1 MPKTSKKASFVAA
14 SSLKKPSGKDRL
26 LKIKL
31 LPKQFEFVEEATE
44 KEILYSGAFGAG
56 KTRSLCY
63 VAWKRAMI
71 PGNVVGLF
79 RKTNVSLVRTT
90 LRTLLLPDGNLPPVL
105 PLGSYEHHASAQ
117 IIKLNGGGEIIYCGL
132 DKPETIASLNL
143 GCACVDE
150 CIEISEDEHT
160 MILGRLRMTSDP
172 NRSLYLVTNPGPP
185 SHYLHA
191 RFFDKPDPTRR
202 LIQTRSDE
210 NTFLPA
216 DYLAMLNTFTGTRKQ
231 RYVEGKWVGFEGLV
245 YGELW
250 DREIHVQHRDGPWQG
265 LFVGV
270 DEGYTNPAV
279 LLLVGKDGD
288 GRLHILDEWYKTKQ
302 LPEAVVIAAQAFKA
316 EEYIYDPSAAG
327 LAASMKA
334 KGLNCIPANNEIFQG
349 IQAVQS
355 RLAVCGDG
363 RPRLTVEPHCEN
375 TIREFESY
383 VWNKLKDQPVKELDH
398 AMDALRYSVMRLDKG
413 YIYPSI
419 SSAKATPTP
428 DEVKAKEERT
438 QSFDA
443 DPTDEAVWSK

>member
-1 MPKTSKKASFVAA
+1 M
-14 SSLKKPSGKDRL
+14 KKPNGKDRL

-31 LPKQFEFVEEATE
+31 LPKQYEFIEEATE

-56 KTRSLCY
+56 KSRALCY
-63 VAWKRAMI
+63 AIWKRAMI

-90 LRTLLLPDGNLPPVL
+90 LRTLLMPDGDLPPVL
-105 PLGSYEHHASAQ
+105 PIGSYEHHASAQ

-143 GCACVDE
+143 GAAGVDE
-150 CIEISEDEHT
+150 CIEISEDEHA
-160 MILGRLRMTSDP
+160 MILGRLRMTTDP
-172 NRSLYLVTNPGPP
+172 NRSLYLVTNPGNP
-185 SHYLHA
+185 SHYLHK
-191 RFFDKPDPTRR
+191 RFFEQHDPTRR
-202 LIQTRSDE
+202 VIQTRSDE
-210 NTFLPA
+210 NIYLPA
-216 DYLAMLNTFTGTRKQ
+216 DYIAMLNTFTGTRKQ

-245 YGELW
+245 YGDLW
-250 DREIHVQHRDGPWQG
+250 DRGVHVQHREGPWVG
-265 LFVGV
+265 LYVGV

-279 LLLVGKDGD
+279 LLLIGKDSD
-288 GRLHILDEWYKTKQ
+288 GRLHIIDEWYKTKQ
-302 LPEAVVIAAQAFKA
+302 LPEAVVSAAEAMHA
-316 EEYIYDPSAAG
+316 LEYIYDPSAAG

-334 KGLNCIPANNEIFQG
+334 KALNCIPANNDIFQG

-363 RPRLTVEPHCEN
+363 RPRLSIEPHCEN

-383 VWNKLKDQPVKELDH
+383 VWDKTKKHGEKDLPVKEFDH

-419 SSAKATPTP
+419 SASKATPTP
-428 DEVKAKEERT
+428 DEVKEKEELT

-443 DPTDEAVWSK
+443 DPSDEAVWSK